1 VQLVAKAIAGKEHT
15 EWRRIFVGLQG
26 AAVGAS
32 SNDVTAAATQK
43 AGEKTSQ
50 AVCSLT
56 EIALD
61 QADPNHRERPDAGP
75 AGRRLGLP
83 R

>member
-1 VQLVAKAIAGKEHT
+1 VETPLTERTDAAEVEKVVPPKAIAGKEHT
-15 EWRRIFVGLQG
+15 EWRRIFVRLQG

-32 SNDVTAAATQK
+32 SNDVIAAATQK

-56 EIALD
+56 EIA
-61 QADPNHRERPDAGP
+61 
-75 AGRRLGLP
+75 
-83 R
+83 